1 MAEVNDAPNDDLRGD
16 LARAMI
22 GAFDGAAP
30 EPIDQDSSPPPD
42 EAPETQTAEESAR
55 DDVGRFAKVKRE
67 TLSLKEKPPGDA
79 SSPTDAASQAAPL
92 AASQKT
98 EIPPPLDWKGEE
110 KLLWKNV
117 PNALKQK
124 YSDDIKA
131 ARDAAGTAAPLMQ
144 AIGNDRDMLA
154 REGGGSVEG
163 GVRRL
168 LDLSNFA
175 LANPIDFVRTFIQQR
190 GLNPAQIF
198 GQGQQ
203 GEGPQQPQPEMH
215 PQFQHLH
222 QRLDAFESQQRQQA
236 HSATLATIE
245 AFAADPDHVYFN
257 DVSDDMLAFIKD
269 NPAIGLKGAY
279 DRAVWAN
286 PATRAQMMLAQQQT
300 PSNPAAVDAARRA
313 KSANLNGSPM
323 PGASSQQAGQ
333 NEDLRTTIE
342 RNYLA
347 QMGGQR
353 V

>member
-1 MAEVNDAPNDDLRGD
+1 MAEVDNEPNDDLRGD
-16 LARAMI
+16 LARAMA
-22 GAFDGAAP
+22 GVSEQVA
-30 EPIDQDSSPPPD
+30 EPADSSPTPEIETPTETTEEQRARD
-42 EAPETQTAEESAR
+42 EA
-55 DDVGRFAKVKRE
+55 GRFAKEQKKRE
-67 TLSLKEKPPGDA
+67 TLTLKEKPPGA
-79 SSPTDAASQAAPL
+79 SSPTEAAPQAVAPAAPL
-92 AASQKT
+92 KA
-98 EIPPPLDWKGEE
+98 EIPPPLEWKGEE

-124 YSDDIKA
+124 YTDDIKA
-131 ARDAAGTAAPLMQ
+131 AREAAGASAPLME
-144 AIGNDRDMLA
+144 AIGRDRDMLA

-163 GVRRL
+163 GVKRL
-168 LDLSNFA
+168 LELSNFA
-175 LANPIDFVRTFIQQR
+175 LANPYEFVQTFIQQR

-203 GEGPQQPQPEMH
+203 GIPQQPQPEMH
-215 PQFQHLH
+215 PQFQHLQ

-245 AFAADPDHVYFN
+245 AFADDPEHVYFN

-286 PATRAQMMLAQQQT
+286 PATRAQMMLAQQQP

-333 NEDLRTTIE
+333 DESLRSTLE
-342 RNYLA
+342 RNYAA